1 MISKRAL
8 ISSAIATVVAMGAM
22 AASAQD
28 KDNMDN
34 MKAME
39 KCYGVVAAG
48 KNDCAGNGHACQ
60 GQSTKSADAGEF
72 IALPAG
78 ICERLEGGSTSPA
91 MKKK

>member
-1 MISKRAL
+1 MISKRVL

-22 AASAQD
+22 TASAQD
-28 KDNMDN
+28 KDNE
-34 MKAME
+34 KAME

-60 GQSTKSADAGEF
+60 GQAKTSADGQEF

-78 ICERLEGGSTSPA
+78 ICERLEGGSTTPE

>member
-8 ISSAIATVVAMGAM
+8 ISSAIATAVAMGTM

-28 KDNMDN
+28 SGDKM
-34 MKAME
+34 AME

-60 GQSTKSADAGEF
+60 GQSKMSGDGGEF

-78 ICERLEGGSTSPA
+78 VCERLEGGSTTA
-91 MKKK
+91 KKKM